1 MNHQGHPATLRASHP
16 ANLSATKSGVFSR
29 SGRVLA
35 PRAAEIAGE
44 VMDAGHVVGLDRF
57 GAEEIGSLLALIEA
71 LDHELERRGPVTR
84 DGSPRKVADLRLR
97 ASGRLERWLTTY
109 GLTPAAR
116 ADLLARLAEGGLAAE
131 IARRRAE
138 NGGAPA

>member
-1 MNHQGHPATLRASHP
+1 MANPGTLQASHP
-16 ANLSATKSGVFSR
+16 ANRNAVKSGAFSR
-29 SGRVLA
+29 TGRILA
-35 PRAAEIAGE
+35 PRAQEIADE
-44 VMDAGHVVGLDRF
+44 IMTAGHVVGLDRF

-71 LDHELERRGPVTR
+71 LDAEIDRGGPLTR
-84 DGSPRKVADLRLR
+84 NGAPRKVVDLRLR
-97 ASGRLERWLTTY
+97 ASGRLERWLATY

-138 NGGAPA
+138 NGRGTT